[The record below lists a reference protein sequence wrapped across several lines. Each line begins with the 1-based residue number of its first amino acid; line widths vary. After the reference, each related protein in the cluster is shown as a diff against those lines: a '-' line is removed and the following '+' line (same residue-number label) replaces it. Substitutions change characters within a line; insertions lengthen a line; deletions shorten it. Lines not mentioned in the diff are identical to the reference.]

1 MPKAPPQT
9 VTIRFRKDDTEH
21 SAEFHQQAKEAGM
34 KPGEYARKLIF
45 DALYDT
51 GGQDLAT
58 LQAEVRI
65 LQKALRDLRNDLATS
80 VHCLLVNAG
89 KLTAEQAKDWV
100 YDTLRKH

>member
-58 LQAEVRI
+58 LSAELRI
-65 LQKALRDLRNDLATS
+65 VQNQLTELRRDLATG
-80 VHCLLVNAG
+80 VTALLVKAG
-89 KLTAEQAKDWV
+89 RCSPDEARAWV
-100 YDTLRKH
+100 DDKLRKH